1 MLNHL
6 LSLVF
11 PEGCLHCK
19 VPMLSGE
26 RYVCT
31 TCLHQIHLLDFSEK
45 EEGGID
51 TVFYGKVPLERAV
64 SLFYFIKGGVGQ
76 SLIHQ
81 LKYKSKGGVGEHFGQ
96 ILGERLSVLPAFQDI
111 DAIVP
116 VPLSKGKKRKRG
128 YNQSE
133 KIARG
138 IAQKLQK
145 PVLPDYL
152 LRVKQKESQTQY
164 NKFTR
169 WQNIQLCYERNEK
182 IKSSFRHILLVDDVI
197 TTGATIESCV
207 HVLLEQGN
215 IKVSVAS
222 LAFAPQP
229 L

>member
-1 MLNHL
+1 MLKHL

-11 PEGCLHCK
+11 PDSCVHCQISLLK
-19 VPMLSGE
+19 TE

-31 TCLHQIHLLDFSEK
+31 TCYYQIHQVDFKQQENQ
-45 EEGGID
+45 IINR
-51 TVFYGKVPLERAV
+51 VFYGKVPVEKAF

-76 SLIHQ
+76 SIIHH
-81 LKYKSKGGVGEHFGQ
+81 LKYKNKGKLGIYFGEK
-96 ILGERLSVLPAFQDI
+96 LGAEIFKTFDFQDI

-116 VPLSKGKKRKRG
+116 VPLGAGKKRKRG

-138 IAQKLQK
+138 ISLQLNK
-145 PVLPDYL
+145 PVLPELL
-152 LRVKQKESQTQY
+152 LRIKQKKSQTQY

-169 WQNIQLCYERNEK
+169 WQNIYQCFEVNAKVQQSYQ
-182 IKSSFRHILLVDDVI
+182 HILLVDDVI

-207 HVLLEQGN
+207 VALLEKGN
-215 IKVSVAS
+215 VKVSVAS
-222 LAFAPQP
+222 LAYAPQP